1 MKGRPAGEFKRELSV
16 CASER
21 AVVLLLLT
29 YQPPGHPPAEQPYD
43 SQQAPPDDGI
53 TPQDH
58 PQLLF
63 ASLCFTLLDPSRVV
77 IRDVFF
83 LLDVWLFGESK
94 VGIGREDVVSDIDP
108 EEVDGDVAYRYG
120 TLIQDQRGGENIN
133 QHYALPGRL
142 TIPSL
147 FRPINPV
154 RSGPITQSCNPTQSP
169 SRCAVPPPKLPD
181 QLLISLIV

>member
-63 ASLCFTLLDPSRVV
+63 ASLRFTLFDAARVV
-77 IRDVFF
+77 VRDVFF
-83 LLDVWLFGESK
+83 LFDVWLFRESK
-94 VGIGREDVVSDIDP
+94 VRVGREDVVPGVDP
-108 EEVDGDVAYRYG
+108 EEVDGDVAY
-120 TLIQDQRGGENIN
+120 T
-133 QHYALPGRL
+133 H
-142 TIPSL
+142 
-147 FRPINPV
+147 
-154 RSGPITQSCNPTQSP
+154 
-169 SRCAVPPPKLPD
+169 
-181 QLLISLIV
+181 